1 MPNRIIPKKS
11 SVAAKVPLA
20 TDLSVGEIAINLVD
34 KKIYSKDSGG
44 TVIELANGTVTS
56 VSGTGTVSGLTLSG
70 SVTTSGNLTL
80 GGTLTLTSG
89 QVTTA
94 LGFTPYNSTNPNGYI
109 TSSGTAANVSGTVAV
124 ANGGTGSTTAAGAR
138 TNLGSTTVGSNLF
151 TLANPSAI
159 TFPRV
164 NADNTVSMLDA
175 ATFRSAIGAGTSST
189 TGTVTSVSGT
199 GTASGL
205 TLSGTVTSSG
215 SLTLSGTLSASI
227 DNITDEHRLF
237 NNMGD
242 NHGTRT
248 SFDAQGAAA
257 TVNFGWRY
265 VQGNTNAP
273 NVGNTGSNQYYSLY
287 VGLGNDYAYNQYG
300 MQVAIP
306 RTSTTPYLSLR
317 FQEGGAFGAWQKI
330 SAGYADSAGNADT
343 LDGNHAAAFAL
354 VGQTTYIGTTAVAL
368 NRASAALA
376 LTGITSIDGSA
387 ATLTTGRTIGMTGD
401 VTWTSASFNGSANVT
416 GTATLA
422 NSGVTAGTYN
432 NSATAVTPITFDAKG
447 RATATGTAVT
457 ITPAWGSITSKPTTL
472 SGYGITDAL
481 ALSGGSLTGGLKE
494 AKVAMAANDVNLN
507 SGNYFTK
514 TISGATT
521 LTVSNVPATGTVAA
535 FVLDLTNGGS
545 GTITWWSGMKWVAG
559 TAPTLTT
566 SGRDVLAFFTHDG
579 GTTWSGFVLGK
590 DVK

>member
-20 TDLSVGEIAINLVD
+20 TDLSVGEIAINLAD

-109 TSSGTAANVSGTVAV
+109 TSSGSITGSAATLTTARTLTIGSTGKTFNGSANVSWTVGEIGALSSSISQTGGKSYVTHDFNTYPSLYDVTFVNPTGSSNLPTGMGAVMSYRFIMGAGDTASRGFDLVGAAEGSGNLYIRERSIGTWSRLLHSNNYNSYAPTLT
-124 ANGGTGSTTAAGAR
+124 GTGASGTWGISISG
-138 TNLGSTTVGSNLF
+138 N
-151 TLANPSAI
+151 
-159 TFPRV
+159 
-164 NADNTVSMLDA
+164 A
-175 ATFRSAIGAGTSST
+175 AT
-189 TGTVTSVSGT
+189 
-199 GTASGL
+199 
-205 TLSGTVTSSG
+205 
-215 SLTLSGTLSASI
+215 
-227 DNITDEHRLF
+227 
-237 NNMGD
+237 
-242 NHGTRT
+242 
-248 SFDAQGAAA
+248 A
-257 TVNFGWRY
+257 T
-265 VQGNTNAP
+265 
-273 NVGNTGSNQYYSLY
+273 
-287 VGLGNDYAYNQYG
+287 
-300 MQVAIP
+300 
-306 RTSTTPYLSLR
+306 
-317 FQEGGAFGAWQKI
+317 
-330 SAGYADSAGNADT
+330 NADT

-354 VGQTTYIGTTAVAL
+354 
-368 NRASAALA
+368 
-376 LTGITSIDGSA
+376 
-387 ATLTTGRTIGMTGD
+387 
-401 VTWTSASFNGSANVT
+401 
-416 GTATLA
+416 
-422 NSGVTAGTYN
+422 
-432 NSATAVTPITFDAKG
+432 
-447 RATATGTAVT
+447 
-457 ITPAWGSITSKPTTL
+457 L
-472 SGYGITDAL
+472 SGATF
-481 ALSGGSLTGGLKE
+481 TGGLKE

-514 TISGATT
+514 TISGVTT